1 MKPLLL
7 ALTLALALPTTVIAQ
22 ELRFGPSTPAAGG
35 AGRELDSVAA
45 VVDDDVITRAEL
57 DQAVQTALGQL
68 RARGGQ
74 LPPMDVIRKQVLER
88 QILLKLQERAAARNG
103 ISVDDLT
110 LNAAIA
116 TVAQRNGV
124 SVDELHRRVERDGF
138 SFERY
143 REEIRREMLS
153 ARLRQKV
160 VDPGITVSDQEVD
173 LALGIAPGGAGG
185 AASAAAATREYRLA
199 HILIAL
205 PDGADAARIEAAQ
218 EKADALVA
226 ELRKGADFARLAASV
241 SDAGDAL
248 NGGEIGW
255 RSAAQLPPAFA
266 EAIGSM
272 SAGQVTA
279 PLRGTNGFEIVRV
292 IEVRNAGEAAPG
304 QIVQTEVRHILLRAA
319 PGESDDA
326 VRQRALRLRAGLN
339 DAGFAAAARA
349 QSQDPGSAPK
359 GGELGWVSPGQ
370 LVPEFERAM
379 AALKPGEISQPVK
392 TSFGWHLIEVKNRRQ
407 VAGKVEDARRM
418 QAREA
423 IYKRK
428 IEEEWD
434 IWLRRLRDEAY
445 VDIRL

>member
-74 LPPMDVIRKQVLER
+74 LPPMDVVRKQVLER

-124 SVDELHRRVERDGF
+124 SVDELRRRVERDGF
-138 SFERY
+138 SFARY
-143 REEIRREMLS
+143 REEIRRELVS
-153 ARLRQKV
+153 SRLRQKV
-160 VDPGITVSDQEVD
+160 IDPGITVSDQEVD
-173 LALGIAPGGAGG
+173 LALGIAPGAGPG
-185 AASAAAATREYRLA
+185 AAAAPAREYRLA
-199 HILIAL
+199 HILVGL
-205 PDGADAARIEAAQ
+205 PEGADAAQIEAAQ
-218 EKADALVA
+218 AKADALVA
-226 ELRKGADFARLAASV
+226 ELRKGADFARLATSV

-326 VRQRALRLRAGLN
+326 VRQRALRL
-339 DAGFAAAARA
+339 
-349 QSQDPGSAPK
+349 
-359 GGELGWVSPGQ
+359 
-370 LVPEFERAM
+370 
-379 AALKPGEISQPVK
+379 
-392 TSFGWHLIEVKNRRQ
+392 
-407 VAGKVEDARRM
+407 
-418 QAREA
+418 
-423 IYKRK
+423 
-428 IEEEWD
+428 
-434 IWLRRLRDEAY
+434 
-445 VDIRL
+445 

>member
-7 ALTLALALPTTVIAQ
+7 ALSLALSATAAAE
-22 ELRFGPSTPAAGG
+22 ELRFGPATPAASG

-57 DQAVQTALGQL
+57 NQAVQTTLGQL
-68 RARGGQ
+68 RTRGGQ
-74 LPPMDVIRKQVLER
+74 LPPMEVIRKQVLER

-103 ISVDDLT
+103 ITIDDLA

-124 SVDELHRRVERDGF
+124 SVDDLRRRVERDGF
-138 SFERY
+138 SYERY

-160 VDPGITVSDQEVD
+160 VDPGITVSEQEVD
-173 LALGIAPGGAGG
+173 LALGIAPGATGG
-185 AASAAAATREYRLA
+185 APAATAATREYRLA

-205 PDGADAARIEAAQ
+205 PEGADAARIEAAQ

-226 ELRKGADFARLAASV
+226 ELRKGADFARLAESV

-248 NGGEIGW
+248 GGGEIGW
-255 RSAAQLPPAFA
+255 RPVAQLPPAFA
-266 EAIGSM
+266 EAIAKLSP
-272 SAGQVTA
+272 GQVTA

-292 IEVRNAGEAAPG
+292 IETRTAGEVAPG
-304 QIVQTEVRHILLRAA
+304 QIVQSEVRHILLRTT

-326 VRQRALRLRAGLN
+326 VRQKALRLRAGLTTAN
-339 DAGFAAAARA
+339 FAATARA

-370 LVPEFERAM
+370 LVPDFERAM
-379 AALKPGEISQPVK
+379 NALQPGEISQPVK
-392 TSFGWHLIEVKNRRQ
+392 SPFGWHIIQVQNRRQ
-407 VAGKVEDARRM
+407 VAGKAEDTRRA

-428 IEEEWD
+428 LDEEWD
-434 IWLRRLRDEAY
+434 LWLRRLRDEAY

>member
-124 SVDELHRRVERDGF
+124 SVDELRRRVERDGF
-138 SFERY
+138 SFARY
-143 REEIRREMLS
+143 REEIRRELVS
-153 ARLRQKV
+153 SRLRQKV
-160 VDPGITVSDQEVD
+160 VDPSITVSDQEVD
-173 LALGIAPGGAGG
+173 LALGIAPGAGPG
-185 AASAAAATREYRLA
+185 AAAAPAREYRLA
-199 HILIAL
+199 HILVGL
-205 PDGADAARIEAAQ
+205 PEGADAAQIEAAQ
-218 EKADALVA
+218 AKADALVA
-226 ELRKGADFARLAASV
+226 ELRKGADFARLATSV

-279 PLRGTNGFEIVRV
+279 PLRGTSGFEIVRV

>member
-124 SVDELHRRVERDGF
+124 SVDELRRRVERDGF
-138 SFERY
+138 SFARY
-143 REEIRREMLS
+143 REEIRRELVS
-153 ARLRQKV
+153 SRLRQKV
-160 VDPGITVSDQEVD
+160 VDPSITVSDLEVD
-173 LALGIAPGGAGG
+173 LALGIAPGAGPG
-185 AASAAAATREYRLA
+185 AAAAPAREYRLA
-199 HILIAL
+199 HILVGL
-205 PDGADAARIEAAQ
+205 PEGADAAQIEAAQ
-218 EKADALVA
+218 AKADALVA
-226 ELRKGADFARLAASV
+226 ELRKGADFARLATSV

-304 QIVQTEVRHILLRAA
+304 QIAQTEVRHILLRAA